1 MAQDLFNISGIA
13 DNLKGIVTGVKKWE
27 SKITRF
33 EQVAFT
39 VVEEET
45 YTYGNDVTTKPL
57 EDNSVVSDHV
67 QNKPI
72 TIHLTG
78 IITGKGKYP
87 QEQLDLL
94 RKYCIQGT
102 VGQYYGIQ
110 TLWNFVITN
119 LENKHTADVADGC
132 AFTMD
137 LQQVLTAKREIT
149 NILTS
154 DITIPDIEKL
164 KSQMSSNSSS
174 SADVVHSRVIAPT
187 RTGKQTKQVATTSP
201 TAKSSS
207 VVESIVQKFRGI
219 Y

>member
-1 MAQDLFNISGIA
+1 MADLFNISGIA

-72 TIHLTG
+72 TIHITG

-110 TLWNFVITN
+110 TLWSFAITN
-119 LENKHTADVADGC
+119 LENKHTADVGNGC
-132 AFTMD
+132 SFTMD
-137 LQQVLTAKREIT
+137 LQQVLTARKEIV
-149 NILTS
+149 NIVTS
-154 DITIPDIEKL
+154 DITIPDINAL

-174 SADVVHSRVIAPT
+174 SADVVHSRVVAPT
-187 RTGKQTKQVATTSP
+187 RTGKQTKQASITSP
-201 TAKSSS
+201 QSSINT
-207 VVESIVQKFRGI
+207 VLDNVLQKFRGI

>member
-1 MAQDLFNISGIA
+1 MADLFNLSGLGDELVQIS
-13 DNLKGIVTGVKKWE
+13 KGVKTWE
-27 SKITRF
+27 SKLTRF

-45 YTYGNDVTTKPL
+45 YTYSNDVTTKPL

-72 TIHLTG
+72 IIHITG

-87 QEQLDLL
+87 QERLDLL

-119 LENKHTADVADGC
+119 LENKHTADVGNGC

-137 LQQVLTAKREIT
+137 LQQVLTARKEVV

-154 DITIPDIEKL
+154 DITIPDIEAL
-164 KSQMSSNSSS
+164 KSQLSSS
-174 SADVVHSRVIAPT
+174 STSSSDVVHSRVVAPT
-187 RTGKQTKQVATTSP
+187 RTGKQTKQAVTTSSSA
-201 TAKSSS
+201 TSSS
-207 VVESIVQKFRGI
+207 VIESIVQKFKGI